1 MFAALSRFARLV
13 PVTPL
18 VLSAL
23 TFLYLPASLP
33 ANGAEIAVSGSS
45 VAKPLVIESGQLAS
59 LPAHE
64 ITTTTP
70 WTGRAR
76 FSGPRLTEVLAQL
89 GAAGSRVSL
98 IAIDD
103 YKVELSMAD
112 IRRYEPIVALS
123 MNGDSLPPRG
133 RGPFWLMFPFDD
145 HPELQNDAWYFR
157 AIWQIDRIRV
167 EP

>member
-1 MFAALSRFARLV
+1 MFAALSRFVRVA

-18 VLSAL
+18 ILAAL
-23 TFLYLPASLP
+23 AFLCVPAS
-33 ANGAEIAVSGSS
+33 GAEIAVSGSS
-45 VAKPLVIESGQLAS
+45 VPKPTLIESEQLAS
-59 LPAHE
+59 LSAHD

-76 FSGPRLTEVLAQL
+76 FSGPRFTEVLAQL
-89 GAAGSRVSL
+89 GATGSRVSL

-103 YKVELSMAD
+103 YKVDLSMAD
-112 IRRYEPIVALS
+112 IERYQPILALS
-123 MNGDSLPPRG
+123 MNGEPLPPRG

>member
-1 MFAALSRFARLV
+1 MLAALCRFIRVA

-18 VLSAL
+18 LLAAMAFLSI
-23 TFLYLPASLP
+23 P
-33 ANGAEIAVSGSS
+33 ANGAEIAVSGGA
-45 VAKPLVIESGQLAS
+45 VPKPSLIESEQLAS

-64 ITTTTP
+64 ITTATP
-70 WTGRAR
+70 WTGRTR
-76 FSGPRLTEVLAQL
+76 FSGPRFTEVLAQV
-89 GAAGSRVSL
+89 GAKGSHISV

-103 YKVELSMAD
+103 YKVDLSMAD
-112 IRRYEPIVALS
+112 IERYQPILALS
-123 MNGDSLPPRG
+123 MNGEPLPPRG

>member
-1 MFAALSRFARLV
+1 MFAALRRFVRVA
-13 PVTPL
+13 PVAPL
-18 VLSAL
+18 FLAAL
-23 TFLYLPASLP
+23 AFLCAPAS
-33 ANGAEIAVSGSS
+33 AAEIAVSGG
-45 VAKPLVIESGQLAS
+45 AIPKPAVIESGQLAS

-64 ITTTTP
+64 ITTATP
-70 WTGRAR
+70 WNTSAR
-76 FSGPRLTEVLAQL
+76 FSGPRFTDVLAQL
-89 GAAGSRVSL
+89 GAHGSKVSL

-103 YKVELSMAD
+103 YKVDLSMAD
-112 IRRYEPIVALS
+112 IERYQPILALS
-123 MNGDSLPPRG
+123 MNGERLPPRG

>member
-1 MFAALSRFARLV
+1 MFAALRRFVRVA
-13 PVTPL
+13 PVASL
-18 VLSAL
+18 LLGAL
-23 TFLYLPASLP
+23 AFPCVPAS
-33 ANGAEIAVSGSS
+33 AAEIAVSGS
-45 VAKPLVIESGQLAS
+45 AIPKPAVIESEQLAS

-64 ITTTTP
+64 ITTATP
-70 WTGRAR
+70 WTGSAR
-76 FSGPRLTEVLAQL
+76 FSGPRFTDVLAQL
-89 GAAGSRVSL
+89 GAHGSKVSL

-112 IRRYEPIVALS
+112 IERYQPVLALS
-123 MNGDSLPPRG
+123 MNGERLPPRG
-133 RGPFWLMFPFDD
+133 RGPFWLMFPFDN

>member
-1 MFAALSRFARLV
+1 MYAVLSRLLRLV
-13 PVTPL
+13 PVVPL
-18 VLSAL
+18 VLTAMVIL
-23 TFLYLPASLP
+23 HHPAG
-33 ANGAEIAVSGSS
+33 AAEIAFSGGG
-45 VAKPLVIESGQLAS
+45 VPKPVTVESDRLAA
-59 LPAHE
+59 LPPYE

-76 FSGPRLTEVLAQL
+76 FSGPHFTEVMAQL
-89 GAAGSRVSL
+89 GVSGSRVSL

-103 YKVELSMAD
+103 YKVDLSMAD
-112 IRRYEPIVALS
+112 IERYQPIIALS
-123 MNGDSLPPRG
+123 MNGERLPPRG

-157 AIWQIDRIRV
+157 AIWQIDRIKV

>member
-1 MFAALSRFARLV
+1 MFAALSRFVRVA
-13 PVTPL
+13 PVAPL
-18 VLSAL
+18 LLAAL
-23 TFLYLPASLP
+23 AFLCVPAS
-33 ANGAEIAVSGSS
+33 AAEIAVSGG
-45 VAKPLVIESGQLAS
+45 AIPKPALIESELLSS

-64 ITTTTP
+64 ITTATP
-70 WTGRAR
+70 WTGSAR
-76 FSGPRLTEVLAQL
+76 FSGPRFTDVLAQL
-89 GAAGSRVSL
+89 GAHGSKVSL

-112 IRRYEPIVALS
+112 IERYQPILALS
-123 MNGDSLPPRG
+123 MNGERLPPRG
-133 RGPFWLMFPFDD
+133 RGPFWLMFPFDN